1 MKLTYMKATDPLI
14 GYSDANWARDIDNR
28 HSVSGNVFLLG
39 GGAVSWTSKRQTV
52 VATSTAEAEYIALY
66 HCAQEAVVMREL
78 LSELDGAYRDKP
90 LVIMCDSQS
99 AIAIS
104 KNNSRKSRA
113 KHIDIRY
120 HFVKERVE
128 AGDVTPMFC

>member
-1 MKLTYMKATDPLI
+1 MD
-14 GYSDANWARDIDNR
+14 
-28 HSVSGNVFLLG
+28 V
-39 GGAVSWTSKRQTV
+39 KRQTV

-113 KHIDIRY
+113 KHIDIKY
-120 HFVKERVE
+120 HFVREAVE
-128 AGDVTPMFC
+128 NGIIALSYCSTTEMVADPLTKPLSRDSFVKFREKLGLQV